1 VILGNVHLNER
12 IFVIPQTID
21 LFRSMSMKNENHNPW
36 QTKSS
41 EIRYDNPWIQ
51 IQHNE
56 VINPAGNP
64 GIYGVVHFKNLAIG
78 IIPLDEHNNTWIV
91 GQYRYATN
99 SYSWEIPEGGGKL
112 DTDPIVSAQRELLE
126 ECGIIANR
134 WEKILEM
141 DLSNSATNEHA
152 ILYVAR
158 DLQFTHAEPEETE
171 DLQLKKVP
179 FETLY
184 QMVMNGEVQD
194 AMSVAAVLKLK
205 LMLGS

>member
-1 VILGNVHLNER
+1 MILINVYLSEH

-21 LFRSMSMKNENHNPW
+21 LFRSMSMKNENQNPW

-78 IIPLDEHNNTWIV
+78 IIPLDENNNTWIV

-112 DTDPIVSAQRELLE
+112 DTNPIVSAQRELLE
-126 ECGIIANR
+126 ECGIIAKQ

-158 DLQFTHAEPEETE
+158 DLQLTHAEPEETE

-184 QMVMNGEVQD
+184 QMVLNGEVQD

-205 LMLGS
+205 LMLGN

>member
-1 VILGNVHLNER
+1 VILINVYLSEH

-21 LFRSMSMKNENHNPW
+21 LFRSMSMKNENQNPW

-78 IIPLDEHNNTWIV
+78 IIPLDENNNTWIV

-112 DTDPIVSAQRELLE
+112 DTNPIVSAQRELLE
-126 ECGIIANR
+126 ECGIIAKQ

-158 DLQFTHAEPEETE
+158 DLQLTHAEPEETE

-184 QMVMNGEVQD
+184 QMVLNGEVQD

-205 LMLGS
+205 LMLGN